1 MYRLLEILPGF
12 LAWLTIIMMILGS
25 WIAPAV
31 AAIFIIVFDI
41 YWLLKT
47 LYLSLHLRA
56 TFNKMRENMT
66 TDWIKKLNKLSYQWR
81 DIRHLVILPVYK
93 EPYAVV
99 KESVGA
105 IAASRY
111 PNEKIILV
119 LAIEERAGN
128 EAKEIAQRIES
139 DFKNKFSAFIVSVH
153 PQNLPAEIPGK
164 GSNEAWAGKRAQEF
178 IDSLP
183 ADKKIPYEKII
194 VSVFDADTQAPS
206 GYFGILTHA
215 FLTAERPQRSSFQ
228 PIPLFTNNIF
238 QAPALARIISF
249 SSTFWHMMQQ
259 SRPEQLTTFS
269 SHSMPF
275 KALVEIGFWR
285 RDIVSEDSQIFW
297 QCFLHY
303 DGDWRAV
310 PLFYPVF
317 MDANAAPTFWKTM
330 KNIYLQ
336 QRRWA
341 WGVENIPYAFFGF
354 LKNPRITSVAKRF
367 WAFKKI
373 EAFWSWA
380 TNAILIFVLGLLPGF
395 IGGSVFGTSVL
406 SYNLPRITRT
416 IMLFAMFGIA
426 SSAVLSILL
435 LPPKPEWFKPRHYFL
450 YLIQWILMPL
460 TFIIFGSIPAL
471 EAQTRMMLGG
481 KFRLG
486 FWATPKYR

>member
-1 MYRLLEILPGF
+1 MYWRVTLYRLLEILPGF

-153 PQNLPAEIPGK
+153 PQDLPAEIPGK

-178 IDSLP
+178 IDNLP

-228 PIPLFTNNIF
+228 TKIK
-238 QAPALARIISF
+238 
-249 SSTFWHMMQQ
+249 
-259 SRPEQLTTFS
+259 
-269 SHSMPF
+269 SHF
-275 KALVEIGFWR
+275 
-285 RDIVSEDSQIFW
+285 
-297 QCFLHY
+297 FL
-303 DGDWRAV
+303 
-310 PLFYPVF
+310 
-317 MDANAAPTFWKTM
+317 NA
-330 KNIYLQ
+330 
-336 QRRWA
+336 
-341 WGVENIPYAFFGF
+341 
-354 LKNPRITSVAKRF
+354 S
-367 WAFKKI
+367 
-373 EAFWSWA
+373 
-380 TNAILIFVLGLLPGF
+380 
-395 IGGSVFGTSVL
+395 
-406 SYNLPRITRT
+406 
-416 IMLFAMFGIA
+416 
-426 SSAVLSILL
+426 
-435 LPPKPEWFKPRHYFL
+435 
-450 YLIQWILMPL
+450 
-460 TFIIFGSIPAL
+460 
-471 EAQTRMMLGG
+471 
-481 KFRLG
+481 
-486 FWATPKYR
+486 